1 MSARDEWDERSTGRA
16 AHGRPTE
23 GQRAGGV
30 LVAGIGNL
38 FLGDDG
44 FGPEVVRGLAA
55 GAGEPLPAGVRIV
68 DYGIRGMHLAY
79 DLLDGYDALVLV
91 DAYPGGGPPGELTV
105 LEIGPDDLGTGEFD
119 AHGMNPVAVLAN
131 LDHLGGSL
139 PLTHLVGCTPAGVE
153 EGIGL
158 SEAVAAAVPRAV
170 AAVRALLHRLPAAP
184 SQEPDPA
191 LMSAPDPPRRT

>member
-1 MSARDEWDERSTGRA
+1 MSA
-16 AHGRPTE
+16 
-23 GQRAGGV
+23 GV
-30 LVAGIGNL
+30 LVAGVGNL

-44 FGPEVVRGLAA
+44 FGPEVVRRLAA
-55 GAGEPLPAGVRIV
+55 DSCGRPLPAGVRVV

-91 DAYPGGGPPGELTV
+91 DACPGGGAPGELTV
-105 LEIGPDDLGTGEFD
+105 LEVGPDDLGSGEFD

-131 LDHLGGSL
+131 LDQLGGTL
-139 PLTHLVGCTPAGVE
+139 PLTHVVGCMPADVD

-170 AAVRALLHRLPAAP
+170 ETVRALVHRLSATAP
-184 SQEPDPA
+184 GQEPA
-191 LMSAPDPPRRT
+191 TAPDPLRRS